1 MIMRI
6 TWGKLHPGKWDE
18 FERTYKE
25 AVAAHGKQIKGLL
38 GRWLSRN
45 SADPDSG
52 FAVSMWANMN
62 DLRDYEQSEP
72 YKNISSRLQ
81 PFFIGEYNTY
91 RSEIR
96 YSENL

>member
-6 TWGKLHPGKWDE
+6 TWGKLHPGKWNE

-45 SADPDSG
+45 KYLSKS
-52 FAVSMWANMN
+52 
-62 DLRDYEQSEP
+62 
-72 YKNISSRLQ
+72 
-81 PFFIGEYNTY
+81 
-91 RSEIR
+91 
-96 YSENL
+96 NLIF